1 MGFFLLVLGTLVYN
15 EIIEIPIEFM
25 YVNTKRHQQELE
37 ASQSVK
43 QRLLTDSEQ
52 NSANTES
59 QSEEEQKLL
68 VNN

>member
-25 YVNTKRHQQELE
+25 YVNTKRHQKELE

>member
-15 EIIEIPIEFM
+15 EIVEIPIEFM

>member
-1 MGFFLLVLGTLVYN
+1 
-15 EIIEIPIEFM
+15 M